1 MSHSPRAAFSLTALA
16 LTLTLAACSQQTAA
30 PQPQADQQDGSQFIY
45 DGTDHSWVSDDNGLA
60 DSGGTLKP
68 QAINSGNNTLSYEP
82 WTAAT
87 NGWGPIE
94 RNMSN
99 GEKGSNDGRA
109 LSIDGKK
116 YDSGFGTHA
125 NSSMTFNLGGQC
137 SRFVSDVGLDD
148 EVGNQGSVVFKVYAD
163 GVKLFDS
170 GTMTGAEAAK
180 TVNVDVSGRQ
190 ELKLVVTDGGDNINY
205 DHADWGGATLMDCN
219 VSATPAPPVPP
230 SPAPPSV
237 APPTGNVQ
245 YSGPLVITKGG
256 TYRGNWQ
263 SLDPYVPTVRIS
275 TTEPVVI
282 EGSNL
287 RGRGELI
294 RGWKVNL
301 TVRNSNGYGM
311 NPNISGRPAGRF
323 IAAEEVYNLRV
334 ENNYMEGTTGI
345 YVNQFYGKA
354 SGQTIK
360 ILRNKAKN
368 IDGRKSDGKGGY
380 NGDRYYVQFAQIA
393 KVYGVPGMEIAW
405 NEVIN
410 EPGKSSLEENINLY
424 STSGTSSSRMQI
436 HDNYIQGAFAVD
448 PSSAA
453 KYSGGGIMLGDG
465 PVDDLSKA
473 GGYVDVYN
481 NQIVSTSNQGIG
493 IAGGHDH
500 KVYNNRIL
508 SSGRLPTGETNQSQ
522 NVGIYV
528 WDVMSGK
535 RTGAWFNNTVHDN
548 VIGWTRIRSDNST
561 WFNNTWFADCSSTC
575 YNNKSW
581 SGAVTLD
588 TEKQEYQLWQ
598 SKFRAAGL
606 SVGPN

>member
-1 MSHSPRAAFSLTALA
+1 MPHSPRSVFPLTALA

-30 PQPQADQQDGSQFIY
+30 PQPQMDQRDGSQFIY
-45 DGTDHSWVSDDNGLA
+45 DGTDHSWVSPDNGLTDA
-60 DSGGTLKP
+60 GHGL
-68 QAINSGNNTLSYEP
+68 QAQDLNAGDNLLSNEP

-99 GEKGSNDGRA
+99 GEMGSKDGDP
-109 LSIDGKK
+109 LSINGKK
-116 YDSGFGTHA
+116 YASGFGIHA
-125 NSSMTFNLGGQC
+125 NSSMTFNLNGQC
-137 SRFVSDVGLDD
+137 GRFISDVGLDD
-148 EVGNQGSVVFKVYAD
+148 EVGSRGSVVFQVFAD
-163 GVKLFDS
+163 GTKLFDS
-170 GTMTGAEAAK
+170 GKMTGAETAK
-180 TVNVDVSGRQ
+180 TVNVDVSGRK
-190 ELKLVVTDGGDNINY
+190 ELKLVVTNAGDSLDY
-205 DHADWGGATLMDCN
+205 DHADWGGATLTDCEIPGT
-219 VSATPAPPVPP
+219 SIPAPEPD
-230 SPAPPSV
+230 
-237 APPTGNVQ
+237 TDVQ
-245 YSGPLVITKGG
+245 YGGPLVITKGG

-263 SLDPYVPTVRIS
+263 SLDPKVPAVYIKTS
-275 TTEPVVI
+275 EPVII

-294 RGWKVNL
+294 RGWFVDL

-311 NPNISGRPAGRF
+311 NPNVYGRPAGRF
-323 IAAEEVYNLRV
+323 IAAEEVRNLRV
-334 ENNYMEGTTGI
+334 ENNYLEGTTGI
-345 YVNQFYGKA
+345 YVNEFQGSG

-368 IDGRKSDGKGGY
+368 IDGRRSDGKGGY
-380 NGDRYYVQFAQIA
+380 NGDRYRVQFAQLA
-393 KVYGVPGMEIAW
+393 KVQGVAGMEIAW

-424 STSGTSSSRMQI
+424 STSGTSGSRLQI

-448 PSSAA
+448 PNSTAA
-453 KYSGGGIMLGDG
+453 YSGGGIMLGDG

-500 KVYNNRIL
+500 KVYNNRVL
-508 SSGRLPTGETNQSQ
+508 SSGRLPNGEINKSQ

-528 WDVMSGK
+528 WDVLNGETK
-535 RTGAWFNNTVHDN
+535 GTWFNNTVYNN
-548 VIGWTRIRSDNST
+548 VIGWTRVNTNNST
-561 WFNNTWFADCSSTC
+561 WLNNTWFADCTSTC
-575 YNNKSW
+575 YNNTSW
-581 SGAVTLD
+581 SGTVTLD
-588 TEKQEYQLWQ
+588 TEKQEYGLWQ